1 MISNALDA
9 MPPLQPL
16 RGKLRVRC
24 FRAKDELRNMAGVR
38 FLFSDNG
45 VGIPAASLPHVFSAF
60 YTTKETRGSG
70 VGLWL
75 SAEIVEKHHGRIR
88 LRTRTEG
95 RYRGTL
101 FDVFLPF
108 AKAE

>member
-1 MISNALDA
+1 HIGSMGVELIAALNCTEPIFIRPGEIRQVFGNMISNALDA

-45 VGIPAASLPHVFSAF
+45 VGIPAVSLPHVFSAF
-60 YTTKETRGSG
+60 YTTKETRG
-70 VGLWL
+70 
-75 SAEIVEKHHGRIR
+75 
-88 LRTRTEG
+88 
-95 RYRGTL
+95 
-101 FDVFLPF
+101 
-108 AKAE
+108 